1 MVESTKDSLK
11 SKIDTPT
18 PTSFDINS
26 ATISEITARF
36 ASLVETYTAL

>member
-1 MVESTKDSLK
+1 MVESTKDTLK
-11 SKIDTPT
+11 SKNDTPT

-36 ASLVETYTAL
+36 SNLVESHKAL